1 MLREVLLEWKEK
13 ELPQNIVKREIKFWM
28 NNHIASIIG
37 PRRAGKTY
45 FMFQLIK
52 ELFEKKFSKENVV
65 YVDFTDPRTIK
76 VGISEFLKEVN
87 SLFEGKIFLFL
98 DEIQEL
104 ENWSSFIRALHNL
117 QKYKIIISGSSS
129 KLLSKEISTELRG
142 RCISFIIFPFNF
154 REFLE
159 IKKFKIEKEFSEAK
173 TGEILRLLK
182 DYVEFGGYP
191 EILLADDKNK
201 KLEIARTYFATI
213 FFKDLIERFKIK
225 NIALMDYFVRYCITN
240 SSSYVSISKIEN
252 SLKSFGFKISKKT
265 LANYLRYVEE
275 ALFVFPVKRFS
286 LKYSERAQ
294 YPAKVYLV
302 DNVYFGIEPRFSR
315 DIGKKIENLVAIQ
328 LLKKKFEGKI
338 NEIFYFNSND
348 YEVDF
353 VLKEGLR
360 VKQLIQVTYASAKDE
375 IEKRELK
382 ALLKAS
388 KELKCKDLLVIT
400 WDYENEIKIKDKK
413 IKCLPLWKWFL
424 KDKVTKY

>member
-1 MLREVLLEWKEK
+1 MLREVLLEWKER
-13 ELPQNIVKREIKFWM
+13 ELPENIVKRDLKVWM
-28 NNHIASIIG
+28 NNHIVSIIG

-52 ELFEKKFSKENVV
+52 ELFEKKLSKENVV
-65 YVDFTDPRTIK
+65 YVDFTDPRTKK

-104 ENWSSFIRALHNL
+104 ENWSSFLRTLHNF

-159 IKKFKIEKEFSEAK
+159 IKKFKIEEEVSEAK
-173 TGEILRLLK
+173 VGEILRLLK
-182 DYVEFGGYP
+182 EYVEFGGYP
-191 EILLADDKNK
+191 EILLADEKNK
-201 KLEIARTYFATI
+201 KLEIARTYFTTI

-252 SLKSFGFKISKKT
+252 ALKSFGLKVSKKT

-294 YPAKVYLV
+294 YPAKIYLV

-315 DIGKKIENLVAIQ
+315 DIGKKIENLVAMQ
-328 LLKKKFEGKI
+328 LLKKKFEGKFDD
-338 NEIFYFNSND
+338 IFYFKSND

-353 VLKEGLR
+353 VLKEGLKI
-360 VKQLIQVTYASAKDE
+360 KQLIQVTYASDRDE
-375 IEKRELK
+375 VEKREIK
-382 ALLKAS
+382 ALIKAS
-388 KELKCKDLLVIT
+388 EELKCKNLLMIT
-400 WDYENEIKIKDKK
+400 WDYEDEMKFGGRKIV
-413 IKCLPLWKWFL
+413 CEPLWKWLLLNPF
-424 KDKVTKY
+424 

>member
-1 MLREVLLEWKEK
+1 MLREVLLEWKER
-13 ELPQNIVKREIKFWM
+13 ELPENIVKRDLKVWM
-28 NNHIASIIG
+28 NNHIVSIIG

-52 ELFEKKFSKENVV
+52 ELFEKKLSKENVV
-65 YVDFTDPRTIK
+65 YVDFTDPRTKK

-104 ENWSSFIRALHNL
+104 ENWSSFLRTLHNF

-159 IKKFKIEKEFSEAK
+159 IKKFKIEEEVSEAK
-173 TGEILRLLK
+173 VGEILRLLK
-182 DYVEFGGYP
+182 EYVEFGGYP
-191 EILLADDKNK
+191 EILLADEKNK
-201 KLEIARTYFATI
+201 KLEIARTYFTTI

-252 SLKSFGFKISKKT
+252 ALKSFGLKVSKKT

-294 YPAKVYLV
+294 YPAKIYLV

-315 DIGKKIENLVAIQ
+315 DIGKKIENLVAMQ
-328 LLKKKFEGKI
+328 LLKKKFEGKFDD
-338 NEIFYFNSND
+338 IFYFKSND

-353 VLKEGLR
+353 VLKEGLKI
-360 VKQLIQVTYASAKDE
+360 KQLIQVTYASDRDE
-375 IEKRELK
+375 VEKREIK
-382 ALLKAS
+382 ALIKAS
-388 KELKCKDLLVIT
+388 EELKCKNLLMIT
-400 WDYENEIKIKDKK
+400 WDYEDEMKFEGRKIV
-413 IKCLPLWKWFL
+413 CEPLWKWL
-424 KDKVTKY
+424 I